1 MAGATAAAVP
11 AQVGGR
17 VAGVKSPPLPALATL
32 ERMPLDAGRHV
43 EVDAA
48 VHVPTQVGTWALA
61 IDVVDDVDGSFA
73 KHGTEPAIAIFQ
85 VIPPRGVDPVQ

>member
-1 MAGATAAAVP
+1 MA
-11 AQVGGR
+11 
-17 VAGVKSPPLPALATL
+17 
-32 ERMPLDAGRHV
+32 
-43 EVDAA
+43 
-48 VHVPTQVGTWALA
+48 ALA